1 MTPVESKVIGLT
13 AYLALQNNAA
23 RNKRNKMRTHNSPP
37 PLVSSHL
44 VAMGTG

>member
-23 RNKRNKMRTHNSPP
+23 RNKRNKMRTHNPT